1 MLARI
6 LTAFLTVMMIVSF
19 VENSSELLAGAPDY
33 KEEFEKEFVFAPG
46 GSLTLSNICGQI
58 EISGWEENRIEIYAL
73 KTVSGDLASEL
84 AGELM
89 AQVTVEVVQEGN
101 SIEVKTE
108 KKNLCNTSFQD
119 REVFTQDCGVEVS
132 YWIKVPRRTDIQLRS
147 LNSYAML
154 ENLEGDIEL
163 SIESGSILLQE
174 LAGELDLNLVNGP
187 VLLENVQGSL
197 TTNTI
202 NGSTQA
208 RLQEFES
215 ARLNTTNGKI
225 TLELPATAAVDLE
238 AFTLTGELK
247 IDPRL
252 KTETTCTNK
261 RNFESKINGGGPPIK
276 IYSIRGP
283 ILIYIY

>member
-6 LTAFLTVMMIVSF
+6 LTAILPVMMTVSL

-33 KEEFEKEFVFAPG
+33 KEEFEKEFVFSPG

-73 KTVSGDLASEL
+73 KTVSGDLSSEQ
-84 AGELM
+84 AAELM
-89 AQVTVEVVQEGN
+89 AQLTVEVVQEGN

-108 KKNLCNTSFQD
+108 KKYFCNTSFQD
-119 REVFTQDCGVEVS
+119 RKVFDQGCGVEVS

-154 ENLEGDIEL
+154 ENLEGEIEL

-174 LAGELDLNLVNGP
+174 LAGELELNLVNGP
-187 VLLENVQGSL
+187 ILLENVQGSL

-252 KTETTCTNK
+252 KAETCMNK

-276 IYSIRGP
+276 IYSMRGP